1 MFNSKIKNTQ
11 FNSLILLFT
20 NLILIIIKELK
31 LSLKKM
37 RESGLLNYF
46 IMNTL

>member
-37 RESGLLNYF
+37 RECGLLNYF
-46 IMNTL
+46 IMNIL